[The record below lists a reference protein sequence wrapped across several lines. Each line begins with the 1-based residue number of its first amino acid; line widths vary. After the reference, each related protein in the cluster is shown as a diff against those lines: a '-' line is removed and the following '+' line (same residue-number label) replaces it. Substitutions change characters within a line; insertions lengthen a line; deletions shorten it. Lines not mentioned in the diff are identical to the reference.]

1 MKKGGFVYI
10 LTNKT
15 KTVLYIGVTDNL
27 IRRTFQHKFEKGSL
41 FTSKYNVK
49 NLVYYECY
57 PTIMEAIAREKVLK
71 GMTRLKKEYLIDTF
85 NPNWTDLYE
94 KVLNE

>member
-15 KTVLYIGVTDNL
+15 RTVLYIGVTNDL
-27 IRRTFQHKFEKGSL
+27 IRRTYQHKFEKGSL

-49 NLVYYECY
+49 KLVYYEYY
-57 PTIMEAIAREKVLK
+57 PTILEAITREKVLK
-71 GMTRLKKEYLIDTF
+71 GLTRLKKEYLIDTF
-85 NPNWTDLYE
+85 NPNWIDLYE
-94 KVLNE
+94 KILND